1 MSKKKVLLR
10 GVFINRD
17 TNGEG
22 VLKVG
27 TTLIRVSTVMGILYI
42 QKIIQPNERSM
53 SNLCVEGD
61 EHMFRIAICD
71 DERQFRKRIHDI
83 LIEYMNEND
92 ILYEIDEFESGKDF
106 ISLGINLAKYD
117 IVFLDVNM
125 DELDGMETAQK
136 IRKVSND
143 VFIVFVTAF
152 ITCAPQGY
160 SVGAIRYILK
170 NNVNFPELIFECMD
184 AISMNMNYVAQKK
197 KFNFNEGAKV
207 VALERLLYIESRLHK
222 LEFYIMEDKLK
233 KYSIYGKLDELEKE
247 LQGND
252 FIRIHQSYLVNMK
265 HIEKVSRYEALLNN
279 GIKLEIPKAR
289 YKFVEE
295 TFVSYKGEI

>member
-1 MSKKKVLLR
+1 
-10 GVFINRD
+10 
-17 TNGEG
+17 
-22 VLKVG
+22 
-27 TTLIRVSTVMGILYI
+27 
-42 QKIIQPNERSM
+42 M

-170 NNVNFPELIFECMD
+170 NNVNFQELIFECMD
-184 AISMNMNYVAQKK
+184 AISLNMNYVAPKK
-197 KFNFNEGAKV
+197 KFNFNEGTKI

-233 KYSIYGKLDELEKE
+233 KYSIYGKLDGLEKE

>member
-1 MSKKKVLLR
+1 MR
-10 GVFINRD
+10 M
-17 TNGEG
+17 
-22 VLKVG
+22 LK
-27 TTLIRVSTVMGILYI
+27 
-42 QKIIQPNERSM
+42 
-53 SNLCVEGD
+53 
-61 EHMFRIAICD
+61 IAICED
-71 DERQFRKRIHDI
+71 SEIFVEIIKKNIETI
-83 LIEYMNEND
+83 LKVP
-92 ILYEIDEFESGKDF
+92 YELHPFLSGKEF
-106 ISLGINLAKYD
+106 MTSLPEMGCPYD

>member
-1 MSKKKVLLR
+1 M
-10 GVFINRD
+10 
-17 TNGEG
+17 
-22 VLKVG
+22 LK
-27 TTLIRVSTVMGILYI
+27 
-42 QKIIQPNERSM
+42 
-53 SNLCVEGD
+53 
-61 EHMFRIAICD
+61 IAICED
-71 DERQFRKRIHDI
+71 SEIFVEIIKKNIETI
-83 LIEYMNEND
+83 LKVP
-92 ILYEIDEFESGKDF
+92 YELHPFLSGKEF
-106 ISLGINLAKYD
+106 MTSLPEMGCPYD

-184 AISMNMNYVAQKK
+184 AISLNMNYVAQKK
-197 KFNFNEGAKV
+197 KFNFNEGTKI

-265 HIEKVSRYEALLNN
+265 HIEKVSRDEALLNN

-295 TFVSYKGEI
+295 TFVSYKGEL

>member
-1 MSKKKVLLR
+1 MATIVSYLVIVIISARLSEDPQWLFAILVVAITGIGWLGTVNHPNMHMTSEEWMESKKSARTIVLLE
-10 GVFINRD
+10 GCIILGCEMCIRD
-17 TNGEG
+17 
-22 VLKVG
+22 
-27 TTLIRVSTVMGILYI
+27 R
-42 QKIIQPNERSM
+42 
-53 SNLCVEGD
+53 
-61 EHMFRIAICD
+61 
-71 DERQFRKRIHDI
+71 
-83 LIEYMNEND
+83 
-92 ILYEIDEFESGKDF
+92 
-106 ISLGINLAKYD
+106 
-117 IVFLDVNM
+117 
-125 DELDGMETAQK
+125 
-136 IRKVSND
+136 
-143 VFIVFVTAF
+143 
-152 ITCAPQGY
+152 GY

-170 NNVNFPELIFECMD
+170 KNVNFPELIFECMD
-184 AISMNMNYVAQKK
+184 AISLNMNYVAQKK
-197 KFNFNEGAKV
+197 KFNFNEGTKI